1 MGRVTVFAIDGCP
14 HCIRA
19 KENLKQRNIAYT
31 EINLT
36 AHPEKRSDM
45 LSLSDSFT
53 VPQIFFN
60 NEHIGG
66 AKETIE
72 LLEKLDQQGSAKE
85 TIEKEYLLGE
95 ETLDPRLEPST
106 KPAFQVT
113 PPLPRNEEDMINLP
127 NGDKMSVL
135 DMTQKLM
142 ENLPVYD
149 LGYMGKTYKN
159 ATRGKNV
166 VDALESAF
174 SLDRKEALDF
184 GKYLQERRI
193 LDHVTGDHVLS
204 DDKNLYFRLQPYQQ
218 LDVLNSFRVWTDRV
232 DPDYMGTVARLSK
245 IMSGI
250 HNRCTVEGGD
260 IDLIAATKDKE
271 YPKFEEEM
279 CELQG
284 IKMDEMSRDTKAAF
298 LINVY
303 NLLIKYAFIK
313 VGVPSSDLK
322 RAAFFTQVK
331 CNIGGEKYS
340 FNDIENGIL
349 RGNAKAPYNLKA
361 QFKSSGDPRTRHSL
375 DKVDH
380 RIHFALNCGARSCPP
395 VKKFSVADLDE
406 ELRIVAMAFCE
417 QDENCG
423 VYPDKNEI
431 RLSTIFK
438 WYRVDFA
445 DSIKNLPKTLV
456 KYLRKE
462 KKEALQKMLDGKKSI
477 TVKFNTYDWSSNVT
491 NVREFETS
499 NLKSD
504 VNPLS
509 SIFGL

>member
-1 MGRVTVFAIDGCP
+1 
-14 HCIRA
+14 
-19 KENLKQRNIAYT
+19 
-31 EINLT
+31 
-36 AHPEKRSDM
+36 
-45 LSLSDSFT
+45 
-53 VPQIFFN
+53 
-60 NEHIGG
+60 
-66 AKETIE
+66 
-72 LLEKLDQQGSAKE
+72 
-85 TIEKEYLLGE
+85 
-95 ETLDPRLEPST
+95 
-106 KPAFQVT
+106 
-113 PPLPRNEEDMINLP
+113 
-127 NGDKMSVL
+127 
-135 DMTQKLM
+135 
-142 ENLPVYD
+142 
-149 LGYMGKTYKN
+149 
-159 ATRGKNV
+159 
-166 VDALESAF
+166 
-174 SLDRKEALDF
+174 
-184 GKYLQERRI
+184 
-193 LDHVTGDHVLS
+193 
-204 DDKNLYFRLQPYQQ
+204 
-218 LDVLNSFRVWTDRV
+218 
-232 DPDYMGTVARLSK
+232 
-245 IMSGI
+245 
-250 HNRCTVEGGD
+250 
-260 IDLIAATKDKE
+260 
-271 YPKFEEEM
+271 
-279 CELQG
+279 
-284 IKMDEMSRDTKAAF
+284 MDEMSRDTKTAF

-445 DSIKNLPKTLV
+445 DSMKNLPKALV

-477 TVKFNTYDWSSNVT
+477 TVKFNAYDWSSNVT